1 MRIFVSNM
9 NARTTAQHLSKLF
22 LQFGKVI
29 SVRIIRVG
37 IAFVEMESKAGMI
50 AIREL
55 DGLNFMN
62 HYPDIAEAGPASSYN
77 K

>member
-1 MRIFVSNM
+1 MRIFVGNM
-9 NARTTAQHLSKLF
+9 NARTTAAHVSNLF

-37 IAFVEMESKAGMI
+37 HAFVEMEARAGMI

-62 HYPDIAEAGPASSYN
+62 HYLEINEAGPASN
-77 K
+77 FNR

>member
-1 MRIFVSNM
+1 MRILVDNL
-9 NARTTAQHLSKLF
+9 NVRTTAHHISNLF

-29 SVRIIRVG
+29 SVRIIRAGV
-37 IAFVEMESKAGMI
+37 AFVEMESRAAMI

-55 DGLNFMN
+55 DGVNFMN
-62 HYPDIAEAGPASSYN
+62 HYLDISEAGSPSSYS

>member
-1 MRIFVSNM
+1 MRIFVSNL
-9 NARTTAQHLSKLF
+9 NARTTALHLSKLF

-29 SVRIIRVG
+29 SVRIIRAG
-37 IAFVEMESKAGMI
+37 NAFVEMESKAGMI

-62 HYPDIAEAGPASSYN
+62 HYLEIAEAGPASSQN